1 MKSQVKILFVITQ
14 GFWGG
19 AQKYVLELASHL
31 GPFFEVSLAIGS
43 DDYQAFRK
51 KINKENPNIQIY
63 PLKHLK
69 REISPL
75 HDLLAIQELKNL
87 YRKLQVDIVHL
98 NSSKAGFLGSLAKNT
113 NTKIVYTAH
122 GWVFL
127 EPLSPLRKKL
137 YHSIEQY
144 SAKFKDAL
152 IVLSDGDRLV
162 AQKELH
168 ISKDKLHTIALGMPN
183 IAFLPKEQARE
194 KLLTQNSYIDMT
206 KLLVLSIANHYPTKG
221 LDILIEAIGTLSSEE
236 QKQLQLCII
245 GDGPERTR
253 LQTDINLLHLENTIF
268 LIPFL
273 ENAATLLKAADLFVL
288 PSRKE
293 GLPYAILEALQA
305 QIPIIATLV
314 GGIPSLLKNTPGS
327 LLIAPENPA
336 ALQSSL
342 QKFLQNPQG
351 FKDAAKENK
360 KESFEN
366 SLSRMREQTIA
377 VYTSLLST
385 KE

>member
-19 AQKYVLELASHL
+19 AQKYVLELATNL
-31 GPFFEVSLAIGS
+31 GPSFDISLALGS
-43 DDYQAFRK
+43 EDYQAFRT
-51 KINKENPNIQIY
+51 KITEHNPQIKIY

-75 HDLLAIQELKNL
+75 HDLLAIKELKKL
-87 YRKLQVDIVHL
+87 YTKLQADIVHL
-98 NSSKAGFLGSLAKNT
+98 NSSKAGFLGSLAKT
-113 NTKIVYTAH
+113 AQTKIIYTAH

-137 YHSIEQY
+137 YQYIEQY
-144 SAKFKDAL
+144 SAKFKDAI
-152 IVLSDGDRLV
+152 IVLSKEDEHV
-162 AQKELH
+162 AQEQLH
-168 ISKDKLHTIALGMPN
+168 IEKSKLHTIALATSD

-194 KLLTQNSYIDMT
+194 KLLEKNPHIDMT
-206 KLLVLSIANHYPTKG
+206 KLLVMSIANHYPTKG
-221 LDILIEAIGTLSSEE
+221 LDILIDAIGKLSSEE

-268 LIPFL
+268 LIPFI
-273 ENAATLLKAADLFVL
+273 ENAASLLKAADLFVL

-293 GLPYAILEALQA
+293 GLPYALLEALQA

-314 GGIPSLLKNTPGS
+314 GGIPSLLKNKPES
-327 LLIAPENPA
+327 LLIAPEDSA
-336 ALQSSL
+336 ALQDAL
-342 QKFLQNPQG
+342 QKFLKNPQD
-351 FKDAAKENK
+351 FKDSAKENK
-360 KESFEN
+360 KESVEH
-366 SLSRMREQTIA
+366 SLSQMIEQTNTL
-377 VYTSLLST
+377 YTSLLRT